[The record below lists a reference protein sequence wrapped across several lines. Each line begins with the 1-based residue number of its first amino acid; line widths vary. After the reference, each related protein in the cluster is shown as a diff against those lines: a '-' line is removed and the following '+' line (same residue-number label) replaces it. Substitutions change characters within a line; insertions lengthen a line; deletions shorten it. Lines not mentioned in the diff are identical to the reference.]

1 MEEILV
7 FKTNVV
13 QGTDLAALS
22 ELLNINRGVK
32 SWNFDFQDSD
42 NIFRVVSNGIT
53 SDEVSTILAF
63 CNIQAKELLD

>member
-7 FKTNVV
+7 FKTNAV
-13 QGTDLAALS
+13 QGTDLATLS
-22 ELLNINRGVK
+22 ELLNTNHGVK

-42 NIFRVVSNGIT
+42 NILRVISNGIT

-63 CNIQAKELLD
+63 CNIQANELPD